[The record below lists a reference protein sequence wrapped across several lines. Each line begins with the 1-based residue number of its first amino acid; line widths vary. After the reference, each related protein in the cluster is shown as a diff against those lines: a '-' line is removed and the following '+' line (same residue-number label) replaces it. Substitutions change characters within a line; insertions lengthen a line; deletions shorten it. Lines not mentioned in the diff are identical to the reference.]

1 MAGKMKMLSDYLDKI
16 NSVMQKLNNTKDF
29 GINFLDS
36 VREMSTSGN
45 FSSTPNHNLPRIFNS
60 SITPGK

>member
-1 MAGKMKMLSDYLDKI
+1 MKMLTDYLDKI
-16 NSVMQKLNNTKDF
+16 NSAMQSLQNTKDF
-29 GINFLDS
+29 GLNFLES
-36 VREMSTSGN
+36 VREILNSGN